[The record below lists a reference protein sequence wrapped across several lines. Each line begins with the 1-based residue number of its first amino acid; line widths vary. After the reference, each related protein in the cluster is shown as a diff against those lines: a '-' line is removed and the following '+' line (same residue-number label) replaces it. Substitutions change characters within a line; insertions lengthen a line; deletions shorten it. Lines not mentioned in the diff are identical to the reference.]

1 MVVDGKPVR
10 DYPRLRGAATHLT
23 HPDEQHMGDVL
34 KRLGLGLA
42 GGLGVALLATSVLSA
57 CLARRTGS
65 ASEAAGQLLGGH
77 ADIPW
82 RAMAVTF
89 TLLCLTAGALA
100 GLSSMP

>member
-1 MVVDGKPVR
+1 
-10 DYPRLRGAATHLT
+10 
-23 HPDEQHMGDVL
+23 MGDVL

-42 GGLGVALLATSVLSA
+42 GGLGVALLATSILYA

-89 TLLCLTAGALA
+89 TLLCLTAGALRSEEHA
-100 GLSSMP
+100 